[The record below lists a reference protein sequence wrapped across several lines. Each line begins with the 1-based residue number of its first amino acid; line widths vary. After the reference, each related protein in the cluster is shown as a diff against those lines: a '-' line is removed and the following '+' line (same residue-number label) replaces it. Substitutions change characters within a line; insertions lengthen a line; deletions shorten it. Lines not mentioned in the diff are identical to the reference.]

1 MKILNKMTLKSLEAN
16 KKRTIVTIIGIA
28 LSVALICAI
37 TTFVVSFQNTMVE
50 REKITNGDYTL
61 KVSEISEENLNY
73 IKNNLDVEN
82 IGIEQE
88 IGYAILEDSK
98 NDYKPYAYVEKF
110 DDYWLNHSGIM
121 LVQGRLP
128 QNENEIVIPEHINT
142 NGGLNLKVGDVISLE
157 IGNRYIDGEKLN
169 QNNPYYTEEDIENQK
184 QNQDIPG
191 TGEGSEV
198 AELKPEYFIPE
209 YTKEYTIVG
218 IMERPNFEDYSAPG
232 YTIITK
238 MENQEA
244 NDEVSVGQSSETN
257 VYISLKDPSKT
268 YEFSDY
274 LQDKLEISEYSITVN
289 ESLLQYMGIFKSNR
303 MGDFIT
309 IMATIVIVIILVTSI
324 FVIYNSFN
332 ISLTERTR
340 ELGMF
345 SSIGATSTQI
355 RKSIFFEGF
364 LLGIISIP
372 LGIIVGILAIWIVLL
387 FVNGIINS
395 GSTPLI
401 DNFNL
406 KLTVSYSAIGIAILI
421 SVIMIVI
428 SLLRPSYR
436 AGKITPIDAIRESSD
451 VKIKN
456 KKKNKKE
463 KKYRITKKLFG
474 IEGVIAR
481 KNFKRSK
488 KKYRTTIFSI
498 FLSVV
503 LFISM
508 NSFVENTFKLSSLKY
523 DNQEYNISVYKYGEN
538 QEREDYFKKIENLE
552 GIKQSIILKTVT
564 LRVDKNYFSE
574 LGLKNYG
581 EGASEF
587 TVFLYSLGE
596 NGYKKYISD
605 LGLKYDDVKDKG
617 ILYDTR
623 INYVYEEGK
632 DGVKREEYDMLNL
645 EEGDSISYIEI
656 LEKSEESEVP
666 SQGSIEIAKRT
677 TELPMGSLLKGTYAP
692 VIIISDEMMNNFSY
706 QVSSMLIEAE
716 DADKLQNEIIKIDP
730 LNKQS
735 IFNVEEEAR
744 ANNNMVLVIS
754 IFLYGFI
761 AVITVIGITNIF
773 NTITTNMALRKR
785 EFAVLKSIGM
795 TEKEFNRM
803 IRYESFI
810 YGLKALILGL
820 PVGLLLSY
828 FIYIQTG
835 GVYETEY
842 RFPTVPVL
850 LSIVFVFA
858 IIFITMKYSVKK
870 TRKQNIIE
878 TIRQE
883 NI

>member
-1 MKILNKMTLKSLEAN
+1 
-16 KKRTIVTIIGIA
+16 
-28 LSVALICAI
+28 
-37 TTFVVSFQNTMVE
+37 
-50 REKITNGDYTL
+50 
-61 KVSEISEENLNY
+61 
-73 IKNNLDVEN
+73 
-82 IGIEQE
+82 
-88 IGYAILEDSK
+88 
-98 NDYKPYAYVEKF
+98 
-110 DDYWLNHSGIM
+110 
-121 LVQGRLP
+121 
-128 QNENEIVIPEHINT
+128 
-142 NGGLNLKVGDVISLE
+142 
-157 IGNRYIDGEKLN
+157 
-169 QNNPYYTEEDIENQK
+169 
-184 QNQDIPG
+184 
-191 TGEGSEV
+191 
-198 AELKPEYFIPE
+198 
-209 YTKEYTIVG
+209 
-218 IMERPNFEDYSAPG
+218 MERPNFEDYSAPG

-244 NDEVSVGQSSETN
+244 NDEVSVGQSGETN

-508 NSFVENTFKLSSLKY
+508 NSFVENTFKVSSLEY

-538 QEREDYFKKIENLE
+538 QEREDYFKKI
-552 GIKQSIILKTVT
+552 
-564 LRVDKNYFSE
+564 R
-574 LGLKNYG
+574 
-581 EGASEF
+581 
-587 TVFLYSLGE
+587 
-596 NGYKKYISD
+596 
-605 LGLKYDDVKDKG
+605 
-617 ILYDTR
+617 
-623 INYVYEEGK
+623 
-632 DGVKREEYDMLNL
+632 
-645 EEGDSISYIEI
+645 
-656 LEKSEESEVP
+656 
-666 SQGSIEIAKRT
+666 
-677 TELPMGSLLKGTYAP
+677 
-692 VIIISDEMMNNFSY
+692 
-706 QVSSMLIEAE
+706 
-716 DADKLQNEIIKIDP
+716 
-730 LNKQS
+730 
-735 IFNVEEEAR
+735 
-744 ANNNMVLVIS
+744 
-754 IFLYGFI
+754 
-761 AVITVIGITNIF
+761 
-773 NTITTNMALRKR
+773 
-785 EFAVLKSIGM
+785 
-795 TEKEFNRM
+795 
-803 IRYESFI
+803 
-810 YGLKALILGL
+810 
-820 PVGLLLSY
+820 
-828 FIYIQTG
+828 
-835 GVYETEY
+835 
-842 RFPTVPVL
+842 
-850 LSIVFVFA
+850 
-858 IIFITMKYSVKK
+858 
-870 TRKQNIIE
+870 
-878 TIRQE
+878 
-883 NI
+883 